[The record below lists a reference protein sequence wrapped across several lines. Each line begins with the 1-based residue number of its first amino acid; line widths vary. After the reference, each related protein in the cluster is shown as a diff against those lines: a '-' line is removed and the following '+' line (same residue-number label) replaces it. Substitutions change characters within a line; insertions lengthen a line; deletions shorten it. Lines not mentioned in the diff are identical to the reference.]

1 LYPATPL
8 DVLVSQPKDTLCCGA
23 VPEPVSDS
31 IDGEL
36 DALLIN
42 VALADEVP
50 EAWGVNVT

>member
-1 LYPATPL
+1 
-8 DVLVSQPKDTLCCGA
+8 VLVFQSKDTVCCGA

-31 IDGEL
+31 IAVEF